1 MAGKK
6 PTLINLKSTSPE
18 GVVRTFKSIPE
29 AARELGFSEAA
40 VKKAKYSNRNR
51 IGEYQLEWLEP
62 KPEKPAF
69 NRLERVKSNKTKNC
83 FIYGEPLETKDK
95 MDHFSNEELNSK
107 GEIIQT
113 HYPGSLYR
121 AAQISGISWNAL
133 KNARDK
139 GNRIVYRRADKRPF
153 ELGRGTS
160 HLPCFEERRRKER
173 ESWRSCILHNCYW
186 YRSEFLCP
194 IARLSVDC
202 TETLH
207 QLLN

>member
-1 MAGKK
+1 MAGRK
-6 PTLINLKSTSPE
+6 PTPINLNSTSPE

-69 NRLERVKSNKTKNC
+69 NRLEKVKSDKTNNC
-83 FIYGEPLETKDK
+83 FICGEPLEPSDK
-95 MDHFSNEELNSK
+95 MDHFSIEELTRK
-107 GEIIQT
+107 GEITQT

-121 AAQISGISWNAL
+121 ASQISGIAL

-139 GNRIVYRRADKRPF
+139 GNRIVYRRKDKMPF
-153 ELGRGTS
+153 ELGWGTS
-160 HLPCFEERRRKER
+160 HLPCFEERRSKER
-173 ESWRSCILHNCYW
+173 ESWRS
-186 YRSEFLCP
+186 
-194 IARLSVDC
+194 
-202 TETLH
+202 
-207 QLLN
+207 

>member
-1 MAGKK
+1 MAGRK

-18 GVVRTFKSIPE
+18 GVVRSFKSIPE

-51 IGEYQLEWLEP
+51 IEEYQLEWLETPLEP

-83 FIYGEPLETKDK
+83 FICGEPLESSDK
-95 MDHFSNEELNSK
+95 MDHFSIEELSRK

-113 HYPGSLYR
+113 HFPGSLYR
-121 AAQISGISWNAL
+121 ASQISGISWNAL

-139 GNRIVYRRADKRPF
+139 GNRIVYRRKDKMPF
-153 ELGRGTS
+153 ELG
-160 HLPCFEERRRKER
+160 
-173 ESWRSCILHNCYW
+173 
-186 YRSEFLCP
+186 
-194 IARLSVDC
+194 
-202 TETLH
+202 
-207 QLLN
+207 

>member
-1 MAGKK
+1 M
-6 PTLINLKSTSPE
+6 KSTSPE

-40 VKKAKYSNRNR
+40 AKKAKYSNRNR

-69 NRLERVKSNKTKNC
+69 NRLEKVKSDKTNNC
-83 FIYGEPLETKDK
+83 FICGEPLESSDK
-95 MDHFSNEELNSK
+95 MDHFSIEELNSK

-121 AAQISGISWNAL
+121 ASQISRISWNAL

-139 GNRIVYRRADKRPF
+139 GNRIV
-153 ELGRGTS
+153 
-160 HLPCFEERRRKER
+160 
-173 ESWRSCILHNCYW
+173 
-186 YRSEFLCP
+186 
-194 IARLSVDC
+194 
-202 TETLH
+202 
-207 QLLN
+207 